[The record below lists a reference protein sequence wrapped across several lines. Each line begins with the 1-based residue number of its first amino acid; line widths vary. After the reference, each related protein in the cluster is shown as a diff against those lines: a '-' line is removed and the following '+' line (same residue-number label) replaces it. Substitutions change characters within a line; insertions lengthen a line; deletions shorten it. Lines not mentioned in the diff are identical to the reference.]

1 MTTVPTILSATGKG
15 YRGALLASPQVMANS
30 NRNRKNQPPTGVG
43 KKQPRR
49 TAAKADK
56 RSVVA
61 QAAPNRSELNYASA
75 DEESPRS
82 REVRHKAGR

>member
-1 MTTVPTILSATGKG
+1 MKCRVTLQG
-15 YRGALLASPQVMANS
+15 YPGAGLASCTRMPNT

-61 QAAPNRSELNYASA
+61 QAAPNRAELNYPGS
-75 DEESPRS
+75 EEETGRPRS
-82 REVRHKAGR
+82 VRQKAGR

>member
-1 MTTVPTILSATGKG
+1 MPNT
-15 YRGALLASPQVMANS
+15 

-49 TAAKADK
+49 TSAKIEK

-61 QAAPNRSELNYASA
+61 QAAPNRPELNYASS
-75 DEESPRS
+75 DEEEAGRS
-82 REVRHKAGR
+82 HSRGVRQKAGR